1 MGKGICEAAGQ
12 GTQGRPTPSLG
23 LPAPQPGRW
32 HPPWR
37 NRSTG
42 CHRSFLPTSPHP
54 PAPGELAGFELRQV
68 KALPNADRWGVLKYS
83 VWIMFR
89 DWQNMPARTL

>member
-1 MGKGICEAAGQ
+1 MRLLAKAPKDAPPLLSGSRPPSQ
-12 GTQGRPTPSLG
+12 VDGTLPGGTDPLVVTDPSCPPLPTP
-23 LPAPQPGRW
+23 
-32 HPPWR
+32 
-37 NRSTG
+37 
-42 CHRSFLPTSPHP
+42 P